1 MREKSVFAT
10 AVILSFFL
18 GIIGTVAAF
27 YYLPISG
34 KVVKEE
40 VKKVTVTEN
49 NTIKSAVDKIYDAVL
64 YVESYDGNRLIS
76 TGTGFIYKKDEKF
89 GYLITNHHVIN
100 GASKVQVVNTAGE
113 IVDATILGSDEYA
126 DIAVLSVDVSTV
138 LQVAEVGA
146 STELNLGDSLFTVGS
161 PLGKVYMGTVTKG
174 ILSGKDR
181 TVEVDLANK
190 GTFMMEVLQTDAA
203 INPGNSG
210 GPLCNINGEVIG
222 VNSLKL
228 VKDEIESM
236 GFAIPI
242 ELVMATVDRLE
253 KGEEIKRPFLGVEL
267 LDLSD
272 YGKLNYYRIDIDEKV
287 THGAVIANVSEDS
300 PAQNADL
307 KQGDVITKIDD
318 VSIKSVAH
326 LRFVLYKYEVGN
338 TIKMKYNRKGKEIT
352 KDILLNKSL
361 EDS

>member
-18 GIIGTVAAF
+18 GIIGTIAAF

-34 KVVKEE
+34 KTIKEE
-40 VKKVTVTEN
+40 IKKVTVTET
-49 NTIKSAVDKIYDAVL
+49 NTIKSAVEKIYDAVL
-64 YVESYDGNRLIS
+64 YVESYEGNRLIS
-76 TGTGFIYKKDEKF
+76 TGTGFIYKKDDKF
-89 GYLITNHHVIN
+89 GYLITNHHVIE

-126 DIAVLSVDVSTV
+126 DIAVLSVDAMTV
-138 LQVAEVGA
+138 LQVAEIGA
-146 STELNLGDSLFTVGS
+146 STELDLGDSLFTVGS
-161 PLGKVYMGTVTKG
+161 PLGKLYMGTVTKG

-181 TVEVDLANK
+181 TVEVDLSNK

-242 ELVMATVDRLE
+242 ELAMATVDRLE
-253 KGEEIKRPFLGVEL
+253 KGEEIKRPLLGVEL
-267 LDLSD
+267 LDITD
-272 YGKLNYYRIDIDEKV
+272 QGRLNYYRIDLDDKI
-287 THGAVIANVSEDS
+287 THGAVIVNVSDDS
-300 PAQNADL
+300 PAKTSGL
-307 KQGDVITKIDD
+307 KQGDVITEIDG

-326 LRFVLYKYEVGN
+326 LRFVLYKYEVDD
-338 TIKMKYNRKGKEIT
+338 TIKVKYNRDGKESI
-352 KDILLNKSL
+352 KDIILNKSL
-361 EDS
+361 EDN

>member
-10 AVILSFFL
+10 SVILAFFV

-34 KVVKEE
+34 KTIKEE
-40 VKKVTVTEN
+40 VKNVTITES
-49 NTIKSAVDKIYDAVL
+49 NTIKSAVDKVYDAVL
-64 YVESYDGNRLIS
+64 YVESYKDNKLIS
-76 TGTGFIYKKDEKF
+76 TGTGFIYKKDDNF
-89 GYLITNHHVIN
+89 GYLITNHHVIQ
-100 GASKVQVVNTAGE
+100 GADMVQVVNTVGE
-113 IVDATILGSDEYA
+113 IVGATILGSDEYA
-126 DIAVLSVDVSTV
+126 DIAVLSIDVDSVM
-138 LQVAEVGA
+138 QVAKIGA

-161 PLGKVYMGTVTKG
+161 PLGKIYMGTVTKG

-181 TVEVDLANK
+181 TVEVDLPNK
-190 GTFMMEVLQTDAA
+190 GSFMMEVLQTDAA

-253 KGEEIKRPFLGVEL
+253 KGEEIKRPLLGVEL

-272 YGKLNYYRIDIDEKV
+272 YGQLNYYDIDVDESV
-287 THGAVIANVSEDS
+287 THGAVIVNISADS
-300 PAQNADL
+300 PALTAGL
-307 KQGDVITKIDD
+307 KKGDVITDIDGI
-318 VSIKSVAH
+318 SIKSVAY
-326 LRFVLYKYEVGN
+326 LRFVLYKYEVGD
-338 TIKMKYNRKGKEIT
+338 TIKIKYIRGRKEST

-361 EDS
+361 EDN

>member
-18 GIIGTVAAF
+18 GIIGTIAAF

-34 KVVKEE
+34 KTIKEE
-40 VKKVTVTEN
+40 IKKVTVTET
-49 NTIKSAVDKIYDAVL
+49 NTIKSAVEKIYDAVL
-64 YVESYDGNRLIS
+64 YVESYEGNKLIS
-76 TGTGFIYKKDEKF
+76 TGTGFIYKKDDKF
-89 GYLITNHHVIN
+89 GYLITNHHVIE

-126 DIAVLSVDVSTV
+126 DIAVLSVDDTTV
-138 LQVAEVGA
+138 LQVAEIGA
-146 STELNLGDSLFTVGS
+146 STELDLGDSLFTVGS
-161 PLGKVYMGTVTKG
+161 PLGKIYMGTVTKG

-181 TVEVDLANK
+181 TVEVELSNK

-242 ELVMATVDRLE
+242 ELAMATVDRLE
-253 KGEEIKRPFLGVEL
+253 KGEEIKRPLLGVEL
-267 LDLSD
+267 LDITD
-272 YGKLNYYRIDIDEKV
+272 QGRLNYYRIDLDDKI
-287 THGAVIANVSEDS
+287 THGAVIINVSDDS
-300 PAQNADL
+300 PAKDADL
-307 KQGDVITKIDD
+307 KQGDVVTEIDGI
-318 VSIKSVAH
+318 SIKSVAH
-326 LRFVLYKYEVGN
+326 LRFVLYKYEVGDK
-338 TIKMKYNRKGKEIT
+338 IKVKYNREGKEST
-352 KDILLNKSL
+352 KEILLNKSL